1 MIIEAILFW
10 EENKVVDFLNT
21 GFSVKSIPSHD
32 GNRALCLKLDGVL
45 AGDNVYKLKQMVDP
59 IFFSPHPPELKLSMD
74 GVSYM
79 DSMGVGII
87 VGIIRK
93 MREVG
98 GKLEITGLNE
108 TGRELIQILKLSHLS
123 EIVTVS
129 SD

>member
-1 MIIEAILFW
+1 MI
-10 EENKVVDFLNT
+10 DFLNT
-21 GFSVKSIPSHD
+21 GFSVKSIPSRD

-59 IFFSPHPPELKLSMD
+59 IFFSPNPPELKLAMD

-87 VGIIRK
+87 VGIIKK
-93 MREVG
+93 MRDIG

-108 TGRELIQILKLSHLS
+108 TGRELIQILRLSHLS

-129 SD
+129 PE